1 MNFFKGLT
9 NRISVAMFVLLAL
22 VIVVGWISFSSIR
35 SIGRTANDELT
46 NLAQETDVGGGL
58 VASVIGEIRAAQ
70 QYLLTPSNEL
80 KAEFIANGDSAYA
93 AQRRFRDLRSL
104 TNDER
109 VTLNRIATK
118 QAEIEVAYALA
129 HALADVGRPDAALAQ
144 ARAANTPADSLV
156 GMVRSLTS
164 EQATE
169 ALERADALRR
179 RSERTEVILGIIVL
193 CIILGGLATIFYT
206 RQSVNVPLRRLVGAA
221 ERFGS
226 GDLRPVQLGDMPTE
240 LNQLAMTL
248 DSTGA
253 RLRTVVSEV
262 IREAEQ
268 IGTSAG
274 EFSAMSEE
282 LAASGHEI
290 STAMVKVSSSAD
302 SQVRGMDKAGKAL
315 GELRQAST
323 TTGEA
328 ASRVVRVGEDIR
340 RVAAQHQG
348 DVDAAR
354 RTLLD
359 VREVVRTSATQVR
372 QLAQLS
378 ASITAFID
386 LIKQIS
392 SQTNLLA
399 LNAAIEAARAGEQGR
414 GFAVVAEEVRN
425 LADSS
430 ARAAED
436 VTKTVQILL
445 NQVRETSATMEVGTG
460 KVEGI
465 EHVAEAA
472 ARGLE
477 EIATA
482 VQEIQMAAAQVEEE
496 ATLNRTIVDEL
507 TTTTSQAAQAA
518 SEHAASSESVT
529 AAAEEQNAAT
539 EEMAAA
545 ASELLSGANRLTAL
559 VADFRT

>member
-1 MNFFKGLT
+1 MTFFKGLT
-9 NRISVAMFVLLAL
+9 NRISVAMFALLAL
-22 VIVVGWISFSSIR
+22 VIVVGWISLSSIR
-35 SIGRTANDELT
+35 STGRSANEEL
-46 NLAQETDVGGGL
+46 NSLAQETDMGSGL

-70 QYLLTPSNEL
+70 QYLLTPSGDL
-80 KAEFIANGDSAYA
+80 KSEFIANGDSAYA

-109 VTLNRIATK
+109 VILNRLATK

-156 GMVRSLTS
+156 AMVRTLTS
-164 EQATE
+164 SQATQ
-169 ALERADALRR
+169 AMERAEALRR
-179 RSERTEVILGIIVL
+179 RGARTEVILAIIVFS
-193 CIILGGLATIFYT
+193 IILGGLATIYFT
-206 RQSVNVPLRRLVGAA
+206 RQSVNVPLRRLVGSA
-221 ERFGS
+221 ERFGA

-248 DSTGA
+248 DMTGA
-253 RLRTVVSEV
+253 KLRTVVAEV

-274 EFSAMSEE
+274 EFSAMSQE

-290 STAMVKVSSSAD
+290 STAMVKVSTSAD

-315 GELRQAST
+315 AELRQAST

-340 RVAAQHQG
+340 RVAAQHRG
-348 DVDAAR
+348 DVEAAR

-477 EIATA
+477 EIAQA

-507 TTTTSQAAQAA
+507 TTTTTGAAQAA
-518 SEHAASSESVT
+518 AEHAASSESVT
-529 AAAEEQNAAT
+529 AAAEQQNAAT

>member
-1 MNFFKGLT
+1 MIFFKGLT
-9 NRISVAMFVLLAL
+9 NRISIAMFALLAL
-22 VIVVGWISFSSIR
+22 VIVVGWISLSSIR
-35 SIGRTANDELT
+35 ATGRSANEEL
-46 NLAQETDVGGGL
+46 NSLAQETDMGSEL

-70 QYLLTPSNEL
+70 QYLLTPSADL
-80 KAEFIANGDSAYA
+80 KSEFIASGDSAYA

-156 GMVRSLTS
+156 AMVRTLTS
-164 EQATE
+164 SQATQ
-169 ALERADALRR
+169 AMERAAILRR
-179 RSERTEVILGIIVL
+179 RGTRTEVILAIIVFS
-193 CIILGGLATIFYT
+193 IILGGLATIFYT

-221 ERFGS
+221 ERFGA

-248 DSTGA
+248 DVTGA
-253 RLRTVVSEV
+253 KLRTVVSEV

-274 EFSAMSEE
+274 EFSAMSQE

-290 STAMVKVSSSAD
+290 STAMVKVSTSAD

-315 GELRQAST
+315 AELRQAST

-340 RVAAQHQG
+340 RVAAQHRG
-348 DVDAAR
+348 DVEAAR

-445 NQVRETSATMEVGTG
+445 TQVRETSATMEVGTG

-472 ARGLE
+472 AHGLE
-477 EIATA
+477 EIAQA

-507 TTTTSQAAQAA
+507 TTTTSGAAQAA
-518 SEHAASSESVT
+518 AEHAASSESVT
-529 AAAEEQNAAT
+529 AAAEQQNAAT

>member
-9 NRISVAMFVLLAL
+9 NRISVAMFALLAL
-22 VIVVGWISFSSIR
+22 VIVVGWISLSSIR
-35 SIGRTANDELT
+35 STGRSANDEL
-46 NLAQETDVGGGL
+46 NSLAQETDVGSAL
-58 VASVIGEIRAAQ
+58 VASVIGEIRSAQ
-70 QYLLTPSNEL
+70 QYLLTPSGDL
-80 KAEFIANGDSAYA
+80 KSEFIANGDSAYA
-93 AQRRFRDLRSL
+93 AQRRYRDLRSL

-144 ARAANTPADSLV
+144 ARSANTPADGLV
-156 GMVRSLTS
+156 AMVRTLTS
-164 EQATE
+164 SQATQ
-169 ALERADALRR
+169 AMERAEVLRKR
-179 RSERTEVILGIIVL
+179 NTRTEVILGIIVFS
-193 CIILGGLATIFYT
+193 IILGGLATIFYT
-206 RQSVNVPLRRLVGAA
+206 RQSVNVPLRRLVGSA
-221 ERFGS
+221 ERFGA

-248 DSTGA
+248 DVTGA

-274 EFSAMSEE
+274 EFSAMSQE

-290 STAMVKVSSSAD
+290 STAMVKVSTSAD
-302 SQVRGMDKAGKAL
+302 SQVRGMEKAGKAL
-315 GELRQAST
+315 AELRQAST

-340 RVAAQHQG
+340 RVAAQHRG
-348 DVDAAR
+348 DVEAAR

-507 TTTTSQAAQAA
+507 TTTTTGAAQAA

-529 AAAEEQNAAT
+529 AAAEQQNAAT